1 VKTTRRDFV
10 IGSAALALYSPR
22 RMRAANTSTARRT
35 ELWFA
40 KPASRWMEALPVG
53 NGRIGG
59 MIYGGTSSERIDLT
73 ESTVWSGAPSDTNV
87 NPTALENLGRIREL
101 MFAGKYAEGGELCQ
115 QHLLGKATS
124 FGTNLPMATLSLAFE
139 GEDAPV
145 QDYRR
150 SLSLD
155 EALVSVDYTRNGLR
169 FHREVFSSNPD
180 NLLILRQ
187 TCDRPKSIN
196 CNLSFAPLALPG
208 DVTVEGADTLV
219 LRGHA
224 FETLHSNGRQGVD
237 FETRVRLLPEG
248 GQVTAHDGALQ
259 VRGAN
264 AVTLHVAV
272 STDFRGA
279 DATARCVQ
287 ALQVVRNRTFAQL
300 RAAHMEDHQSLFRRV
315 TIDLGGNQSAELKP
329 TDERRRAVQ
338 AGEADPGLSA
348 IFFQYGRYLT
358 IAGSRINSPL
368 PLALQGIWN
377 DGLASSMG
385 WTDDFH
391 LDINTE
397 QNYWVAEVGNLS
409 ECQSPLF
416 DFIDKMRV
424 AGQSTAREMYG
435 APGWVAHV
443 VTNPWGFTAPGWG
456 LGWGIFPMGGAWIA
470 LQLWEHYRF
479 TGDKQFLKQRVYPVF
494 KEAAEFFLA
503 YMVKHPR
510 HDWLVTGPSVSP
522 ENWFLSPDGKRCS
535 ESMGPTVDRVFV
547 YAVLNACI
555 EASTTLG
562 IDEPFR
568 AKAKEALDRLP
579 PFQIG
584 KHGQLQEWLEDFD
597 EAEPGHRHMSH
608 LLALYPEHQISP
620 VATPALAEAAR
631 VTIQRRISQPNWE
644 DSEWGRANLV
654 NLYARLLDGESAHKH
669 FVDILAR
676 SAEDSLLTYSR
687 GGVAGAESNIFSLD
701 GNTAGAAGVAEMLLQ
716 SQAEEIHLLPA
727 LPLAWP
733 QGNVTGLCARGGIEV
748 SIFWAEGKLV
758 SASLKSK
765 LEGAYSVRY
774 GGNVVRRT
782 LLPGREV
789 RIYPS
794 QFHRA

>member
-1 VKTTRRDFV
+1 M

-22 RMRAANTSTARRT
+22 LTHAEDKSIVHKN
-35 ELWFA
+35 ELWFSN
-40 KPASRWMEALPVG
+40 PASRWMEAVPVG

-59 MIYGGTSSERIDLT
+59 MIYGGTSAERIDLT
-73 ESTVWSGAPSDTNV
+73 ESTVWSGAPSDKDV

-115 QHLLGKATS
+115 QHLLGNGKS
-124 FGTNLPMATLSLAFE
+124 FGTHLPMATLELALQ
-139 GEDAPV
+139 GDGPV

-150 SLSLD
+150 SLNLD
-155 EALVSVDYTRNGLR
+155 EALVYVDYTRSGLR
-169 FHREVFSSNPD
+169 FHREIFSSNPD
-180 NLLILRQ
+180 DVFVVRQ

-196 CNLSFAPLALPG
+196 CSVSFAKLTLPG
-208 DVTVEGADTLV
+208 NVTIEGSDTLV
-219 LRGHA
+219 LKGHA
-224 FETLHSNGRQGVD
+224 FEHLHSDGKQGVA
-237 FETRVRLLPEG
+237 FETRIRLVSEG
-248 GQVTAHDGALQ
+248 GQITAQDGSLQ

-264 AVTLHVAV
+264 AITLHVAV

-279 DATARCVQ
+279 DASARCVQ
-287 ALQVVRNRTFAQL
+287 TLQALRNKTFAQL
-300 RAAHMEDHQSLFRRV
+300 RAAHIEDHQSLFHRV
-315 TIDLGGNQSAELKP
+315 AIDLGGNPSAELKP
-329 TDERRRAVQ
+329 TDERRKAVQ

-348 IFFQYGRYLT
+348 LFFQYGRYLT
-358 IAGSRINSPL
+358 IAGSRANSPL

-397 QNYWVAEVGNLS
+397 QNYWAAEVGNLS
-409 ECQSPLF
+409 ECQSPVF
-416 DFIDKMRV
+416 DFVDGLRV
-424 AGQSTAREMYG
+424 AGRSTAREMYG

-456 LGWGIFPMGGAWIA
+456 LGWGIFPTGGYWIA

-479 TGDKQFLKQRVYPVF
+479 TADKQFLQQRVYPVF

-503 YMVKHPR
+503 YMVTHPKHG
-510 HDWLVTGPSVSP
+510 WLVTGPSVSP
-522 ENWFLSPDGKRCS
+522 ENWFISPGGKHCS

-547 YAVLNACI
+547 HSLLSACI

-562 IDEPFR
+562 IDDQFR
-568 AKAKEALDRLP
+568 ASAKAALDRLP

-608 LLALYPEHQISP
+608 LLSLYPEHQISP
-620 VATPALAEAAR
+620 VATPALAAAAR
-631 VTIQRRISQPNWE
+631 VTIERRISQPNWE
-644 DSEWGRANLV
+644 DSEWGRALLV
-654 NLYARLLDGESAHKH
+654 NFYARLLDGESAHKH
-669 FVDILAR
+669 FVGIIAK
-676 SAEDSLLTYSR
+676 SAEDSLLAYSR

-701 GNTAGAAGVAEMLLQ
+701 GNTAGAAGLAEMLLQ

-727 LPLAWP
+727 LPSAWP
-733 QGNVTGLCARGGIEV
+733 QGKISGLCARGGVEV
-748 SIFWAEGKLV
+748 SLSWAEGKLV
-758 SASLKSK
+758 SASLKSRQ
-765 LEGAYSVRY
+765 GGTHSVRY
-774 GGNVVRRT
+774 GTGIVRRT
-782 LLPGREV
+782 LPPGREV
-789 RIYPS
+789 KVYPS
-794 QFHRA
+794 QFHGA